1 VVSGLIAGLLGLV
14 LVGGLVM
21 FIRGRKRPRPSADD
35 TLVTDLL
42 GPPDRP
48 AIPAPHGQQET
59 QPAPAPRAPQ
69 EAQPAPAPQAPQ
81 EAQPAPAPQAPQ
93 EAQPAPAPRAR
104 EEAKPAPAPSAP
116 PAREDDWLETQLAWI
131 SAWSRRMN
139 QQLTSAEQ
147 SEPDSK
153 E

>member
-1 VVSGLIAGLLGLV
+1 MVSGLIVGLLGLV
-14 LVGGLVM
+14 LVVGLVM
-21 FIRGRKRPRPSADD
+21 FIRGRRRPRPSADD

-42 GPPDRP
+42 GPSDRS
-48 AIPAPHGQQET
+48 AIPAPQAQQEPK
-59 QPAPAPRAPQ
+59 PAPARP
-69 EAQPAPAPQAPQ
+69 AQQDG
-81 EAQPAPAPQAPQ
+81 E
-93 EAQPAPAPRAR
+93 
-104 EEAKPAPAPSAP
+104 PAPAPSAL

-131 SAWSRRMN
+131 SAWSQRMN

>member
-1 VVSGLIAGLLGLV
+1 MVSGLIVGLLGLV
-14 LVGGLVM
+14 LVVGLVM
-21 FIRGRKRPRPSADD
+21 FIRGRRRPRPSADD

-42 GPPDRP
+42 GPSDRS
-48 AIPAPHGQQET
+48 AIPAPQAQQEPK
-59 QPAPAPRAPQ
+59 PAPAPP
-69 EAQPAPAPQAPQ
+69 AQQDGEPAPAPQAQP
-81 EAQPAPAPQAPQ
+81 EPKPAPAPP
-93 EAQPAPAPRAR
+93 AQRDG
-104 EEAKPAPAPSAP
+104 EPAPAPSAL

-131 SAWSRRMN
+131 SAWSQRMN

>member
-1 VVSGLIAGLLGLV
+1 VVPRGVVVSGLIVGLLGLV
-14 LVGGLVM
+14 LVVGLVM
-21 FIRGRKRPRPSADD
+21 FIRGRRRPRPSADD

-42 GPPDRP
+42 GPSDRS
-48 AIPAPHGQQET
+48 AIPAPQAQPEPK
-59 QPAPAPRAPQ
+59 PAPAPP
-69 EAQPAPAPQAPQ
+69 AQQDG
-81 EAQPAPAPQAPQ
+81 E
-93 EAQPAPAPRAR
+93 
-104 EEAKPAPAPSAP
+104 PAPAPSAL

-131 SAWSRRMN
+131 SAWSQRMN